1 MHSSGGVEI
10 IRVFLRSRQAGIC
23 RAKAAL
29 PDASFGFDTSGK
41 TLAEWH
47 HRKFV
52 PPARSNPPRVFSCW
66 SPDRHDQSFTVVSAA
81 SKTTSTP
88 KPKLD
93 LKR

>member
-23 RAKAAL
+23 RTKAAL

-41 TLAEWH
+41 TLAESH

-52 PPARSNPPRVFSCW
+52 MPARRKSGAGFLMAERRLP
-66 SPDRHDQSFTVVSAA
+66 
-81 SKTTSTP
+81 
-88 KPKLD
+88 
-93 LKR
+93 